1 MMSFGDRFSH
11 VFDLS
16 ASFPGVFATIGIRNF
31 FIFLVPKKM
40 LGTASWT
47 VPSVLFEKKS

>member
-1 MMSFGDRFSH
+1 MVSFGDRFSH

-31 FIFLVPKKM
+31 YFSRAEENAGHGFVDRAQR
-40 LGTASWT
+40 T
-47 VPSVLFEKKS
+47 F